1 MTPDLLSALRET
13 PGCETKCVLDNGI
26 HARHFMASEWASR
39 CDACLTRLAEAVRRV
54 TLEGL
59 AARLGSLSGLER
71 AALVGPLWNAINV
84 YVVACNGDPAKHV
97 YGNTPRQRAVAD
109 VEQAVREFVSVLA
122 ALRSETP
129 R

>member
-39 CDACLTRLAEAVRRV
+39 CDPCLTRLAEAVARV
-54 TLEGL
+54 MVDRFPIDAFDRKVTEIVW
-59 AARLGSLSGLER
+59 SSGLENEEFKTRYR
-71 AALVGPLWNAINV
+71 AALL
-84 YVVACNGDPAKHV
+84 
-97 YGNTPRQRAVAD
+97 
-109 VEQAVREFVSVLA
+109 SSLLS